1 MTNSSPSPKG
11 RILLCEEC
19 THIQTLRITYRLHYE
34 NASLLMTISD
44 GTDVRAAD
52 LGTALRAATRFF
64 FAVVDGR
71 VTPCTFFD
79 VLEDADEDGVF
90 QKIPLQSA
98 NNML

>member
-1 MTNSSPSPKG
+1 MTTSSSCPKG
-11 RILLCEEC
+11 RILLCEEH
-19 THIQTLRITYRLHYE
+19 TRIHSLRVTYRLYYE
-34 NASLLMTISD
+34 NSALLMTVSD
-44 GTDVRAAD
+44 GTDIRAAD
-52 LGTALRAATRFF
+52 LGTDLRAATRFF